1 MKIRIVWNN
10 VIIAE
15 SENFK
20 IVESHYYFP
29 PYSVQKQYLKKN
41 EDQHISR
48 WKGVADCYDIVVGNK
63 KNKNAAL
70 VYSQPNEGLEEIE
83 GYFSFRDKAEIVKE
97 KNTPTVATNLP
108 AGRQGSGEVKKA
120 ENGKN
125 F

>member
-10 VIIAE
+10 AIIAE

-20 IVESHYYFP
+20 IVDENYYFP
-29 PYSVQKQYLKKN
+29 PYSVQQKYLKKN
-41 EDQHISR
+41 GDQHISR
-48 WKGVADCYDIVVGNK
+48 WKGVADCYDIVVDNK
-63 KNKNAAL
+63 INKNAAR
-70 VYSQPNEGLEEIE
+70 VYSQPEEGLEEIE

-97 KNTPTVATNLP
+97 KNTPTYAN
-108 AGRQGSGEVKKA
+108 GSGETKKT